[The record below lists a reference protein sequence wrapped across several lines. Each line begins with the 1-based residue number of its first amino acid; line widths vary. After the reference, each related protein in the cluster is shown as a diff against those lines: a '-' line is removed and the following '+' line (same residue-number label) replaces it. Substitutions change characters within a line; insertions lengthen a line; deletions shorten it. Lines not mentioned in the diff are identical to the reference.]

1 MASPSPLS
9 KEQRVIDILREAK
22 RLAREYYQLTKKP
35 LGITGEI
42 AEFEAHQLLDNVEL
56 TPARQAGYDAIE
68 HTADGDRYLQ
78 IKGRCVLPNSK
89 PGQKIGAIKTVES
102 WDALLLV
109 LLDENFDATDMF
121 EAPRTAVVEA
131 LGRTQSKAHK
141 RGVLGIREFCKIA
154 TRRWPIEGESP

>member
-1 MASPSPLS
+1 MLLSLLCQQRAAQRHSNPLRLKPEIYVASPSPLS

-78 IKGRCVLPNSK
+78 IKGRCVLPNSR
-89 PGQKIGAIKTVES
+89 
-102 WDALLLV
+102 
-109 LLDENFDATDMF
+109 N
-121 EAPRTAVVEA
+121 
-131 LGRTQSKAHK
+131 
-141 RGVLGIREFCKIA
+141 RGKK
-154 TRRWPIEGESP
+154 